1 MRFEV
6 GEIDWKEAEKFGYEP
21 NKKEELRVQREVYA
35 EAESFFFSVLK
46 GGLILVK
53 KGGVFW
59 IEGLVEEKYTT
70 ERKKE
75 EGLFE

>member
-6 GEIDWKEAEKFGYEP
+6 DGIDWKEAEKFGYEP
-21 NKKEELRVQREVYA
+21 DKKKEPRVQREVHA
-35 EAESFFFSVLK
+35 EAESFFFPVLK
-46 GGLILVK
+46 GGLMLDK